1 MARPIWTGVISF
13 GLVAVPVRMYSAT
26 REHEVSFHQFEK
38 GTSDRIRYQRV
49 NERTGKEVDYADIVK
64 GADVGGG
71 QYVILD
77 QDELDA
83 VAPGR
88 SRSLEIHAFV
98 DLDEIDPIY
107 YQKAYYLGP
116 GGEESSRT
124 YALLRDAM
132 ADAGRAAIGTL
143 VMRGKEYLTAIRAD
157 GDVLVLLTMFFAD
170 EVRDPDDVGDVP
182 GKIKLKPA
190 ELSMAGQLLD
200 SMTGSWKPSEYRDTY
215 TDRVKELIEAK
226 KSGEELTETAAAPEA
241 TGVSD
246 LMEVLRRSVEEASSR
261 RSGRADKAP
270 AKEAPAKKAGANQAA
285 AKKAPAKKAGADQG
299 AAKKAPAKKT
309 AAKKAAAKQAAAK
322 KAPARKTAAKKAPAR
337 KTATGKTA
345 AKKAS
350 TSAKKTGTARKA
362 AAKKAGRRA
371 A

>member
-77 QDELDA
+77 PDELDA

-98 DLDEIDPIY
+98 DLEEIDPIY
-107 YQKAYYLGP
+107 YQKTYFLGP
-116 GGEESSRT
+116 GSDESTRT

-143 VMRGKEYLTAIRAD
+143 VMRGKEYLTAIRSD
-157 GDVLVLLTMFFAD
+157 GDQLVLQTMFFAD
-170 EVRDPDDVGDVP
+170 EVRDPGDIADIP
-182 GKIKLKPA
+182 GKVKLKPA
-190 ELSMAGQLLD
+190 ELSMAAQLLD
-200 SMTGSWKPSEYRDTY
+200 SMTSAWKPEEYRDTY
-215 TDRVKELIEAK
+215 TDRVNELIEAK
-226 KSGEELTETAAAPEA
+226 KSGEEITETEAAPEA

-246 LMEVLRRSVEEASSR
+246 LMEVLRRSVEDARSR
-261 RSGRADKAP
+261 RGGAGRASGA
-270 AKEAPAKKAGANQAA
+270 ASKKA
-285 AKKAPAKKAGADQG
+285 AKKAPAKKS
-299 AAKKAPAKKT
+299 AAKKVPAKKST
-309 AAKKAAAKQAAAK
+309 
-322 KAPARKTAAKKAPAR
+322 ARKTPA
-337 KTATGKTA
+337 
-345 AKKAS
+345 
-350 TSAKKTGTARKA
+350 KA
-362 AAKKAGRRA
+362 AAKKSTKSSTAKKSSA
-371 A
+371 AKKTTAKKATRKAA